1 MNFCLFDAHCD
12 TAYELW
18 RRGEC
23 LANNSCHIALDKA
36 VDFSAY
42 AQVFAFCSYAG
53 QPEELFRKQ
62 GELLE
67 APLRWL
73 RREVSANQG
82 RIAFARDRAEITRL
96 NSIGKIAALL
106 SIEGPELIACDPER
120 LPTLRQQGFV
130 MTTLTWN
137 ADNVLAGSHRGKMG
151 LTDQGREFVRT
162 AQNLDMLIDV
172 SHLSEKAFWDLAELT
187 CRPILASHSNCRAL
201 CENSRNLTDD
211 QLRAIAQ
218 SGGVVGLNLYVP
230 FLGENADFET
240 MRRHLEHMLSLCGE
254 KHVCLGGDLDGC
266 DELPKGFFS
275 VSDYRDF
282 YNYLRCSGYAPQLLE
297 DIFYNNLLHLL

>member
-18 RRGEC
+18 RRGES
-23 LANNSCHIALDKA
+23 LAKNSCHIALNKVA
-36 VDFSAY
+36 DFSAY
-42 AQVFAFCSYAG
+42 AQIFAFCSYAG
-53 QPEELFRKQ
+53 QPEHLACKQ

-67 APLRWL
+67 ASLHWL
-73 RREVSANQG
+73 RKEVSANQE
-82 RIAFARDRAEITRL
+82 RIAFAGDLAEIVNL
-96 NSIGKIAALL
+96 NSMGKIAALL

-120 LPTLRQQGFV
+120 LLMLRQQGFV

-137 ADNVLAGSHRGKMG
+137 ADNVLAGSHGGEMG
-151 LTDQGREFVRT
+151 LTERGREFVRT
-162 AQNLDMLIDV
+162 AQNLDILIDV
-172 SHLSEKAFWDLAELT
+172 SHLSGKAFWDLAEFT
-187 CRPILASHSNCRAL
+187 CKPILASHSNCRSL

-218 SGGVVGLNLYVP
+218 TGGVVGLNLYAP

-240 MRRHLEHMLSLCGE
+240 LRHHLEHMLSLCGE

-266 DELPKGFFS
+266 DELPKEFFS
-275 VSDYRDF
+275 VSDYRGF
-282 YNYLRCSGYAPQLLE
+282 YNYLQSRGYAPQLLE
-297 DIFYNNLLHLL
+297 DIFYNNLLHLF

>member
-18 RRGEC
+18 RRGEG

-36 VDFSAY
+36 ADFSAY

-53 QPEELFRKQ
+53 QPEELFLIQ
-62 GELLE
+62 EELLE
-67 APLRWL
+67 APLHQL
-73 RREVSANQG
+73 RREVSANQE
-82 RIAFARDRAEITRL
+82 RIAFACDRAEITRL

-120 LPTLRQQGFV
+120 LPPLRQQGFV

-137 ADNVLAGSHRGKMG
+137 ADNVLAGSHRGEMG

-172 SHLSEKAFWDLAELT
+172 SHLSERAFWDLAELT
-187 CRPILASHSNCRAL
+187 CRPILASHSNCRTL

-230 FLGENADFET
+230 FLGENADFEM
-240 MRRHLEHMLSLCGE
+240 MRRHLEHMLNLCGE

-275 VSDYRDF
+275 VSDYRGF
-282 YNYLRCSGYAPQLLE
+282 YNYLQSSGYAPQLLE